1 MMRLSNVNQ
10 ILCVFY
16 AQDAWRMPGQYIVV
30 MRNGTHVNQVER
42 TVRRLRAKAAKRGYL
57 IEILQTYS
65 GAFYGFLVKMS
76 SDVLHMVIYRHY
88 CTIMLCF
95 IIFITYILECL
106 SCIMDWKKKKTGI
119 KIILQLLSFSFHCM
133 CFWQAVKLPHVEYIE
148 EDSSIFAQSIPWNLQ
163 RILQNKHEPGKYSP
177 PSELKSPLSLLMLCK
192 WVIKCLIFNL
202 QSLFFMC
209 FAIYGLLSRHTCVYA
224 DDGAKV
230 GVYLLDTSV
239 QVTHREL
246 EDRVMVTDF
255 NSVPEED
262 GVRVHR
268 QVGECN

>member
-1 MMRLSNVNQ
+1 MFEL
-10 ILCVFY
+10 Y
-16 AQDAWRMPGQYIVV
+16 
-30 MRNGTHVNQVER
+30 
-42 TVRRLRAKAAKRGYL
+42 
-57 IEILQTYS
+57 
-65 GAFYGFLVKMS
+65 YGLK
-76 SDVLHMVIYRHY
+76 
-88 CTIMLCF
+88 
-95 IIFITYILECL
+95 
-106 SCIMDWKKKKTGI
+106 KKKKTGI